1 MRLTTRSRYALVAI
15 ADVALRGSR
24 GPVALSTIGERHGM
38 SLSYLEM
45 LFSALRRA
53 GLITSTRGPGGGYS
67 LARSARD
74 ISVADIVLAAEQG
87 KSGQPGPDHDTMTT
101 HQGAMTHALWQ
112 AFNQAVVDHLS
123 SVTLA
128 DVVANEV
135 AAQLAA
141 GYAADGRPASAA
153 TPQNPSPHTPPDR
166 SDRSDPHRPKR
177 QLPRDGVPNSVFA
190 LGSAVRAR

>member
-15 ADVALRGSR
+15 ADVALRGSH
-24 GPVALSTIGERHGM
+24 GPIALSTIGERHGI

-53 GLITSTRGPGGGYS
+53 GLVASTRGPGGGYS
-67 LARSARD
+67 LGRSARD
-74 ISVADIVLAAEQG
+74 ITVAEIVLASEQG
-87 KSGQPGPDHDTMTT
+87 KNGRLAPDHDTMTA

-128 DVVANEV
+128 DVVAHEV
-135 AAQLAA
+135 AAQAAA
-141 GYAADGRPASAA
+141 GYVADGRPASAA
-153 TPQNPSPHTPPDR
+153 TPQTRSPPTPPDR
-166 SDRSDPHRPKR
+166 SHRPKR

-190 LGSAVRAR
+190 LGSTVRAR

>member
-1 MRLTTRSRYALVAI
+1 MRLTTRSRYALIAI
-15 ADVALRGSR
+15 ADIALRGSQ
-24 GPVALSTIGERHGM
+24 GPIALSTIGERHGI

-53 GLITSTRGPGGGYS
+53 GLVDSTRGPGGGYS

-74 ISVADIVLAAEQG
+74 ITVADIALASEQG
-87 KSGQPGPDHDTMTT
+87 KNGQFAPDHDEMTA

-128 DVVANEV
+128 DVVAGQV
-135 AAQLAA
+135 AA
-141 GYAADGRPASAA
+141 GYVADGKAASAA
-153 TPQNPSPHTPPDR
+153 TPQTQSQPTPPN
-166 SDRSDPHRPKR
+166 RPKR
-177 QLPRDGVPNSVFA
+177 QLPRDDVPNSVFA
-190 LGSAVRAR
+190 LGSTVRVR

>member
-15 ADVALRGSR
+15 ADVALRGSH
-24 GPVALSTIGERHGM
+24 GPIALSTIGERHGM

-53 GLITSTRGPGGGYS
+53 GLVASTRGPGGGYS
-67 LARSARD
+67 LGRSACD
-74 ISVADIVLAAEQG
+74 ITVAEIVLASEQG
-87 KSGQPGPDHDTMTT
+87 KNGHLAADHDTMTA

-128 DVVANEV
+128 DVVAHEV
-135 AAQLAA
+135 VAQAAA
-141 GYAADGRPASAA
+141 GSVADGRPPPQSLA
-153 TPQNPSPHTPPDR
+153 TPRDR
-166 SDRSDPHRPKR
+166 SNRPKR

-190 LGSAVRAR
+190 LGSTVRAR

>member
-15 ADVALRGSR
+15 ADVALRGSH
-24 GPVALSTIGERHGM
+24 GPIALSTIGERHGI

-53 GLITSTRGPGGGYS
+53 GLVASTRGPGGGYS
-67 LARSARD
+67 LGRSACD
-74 ISVADIVLAAEQG
+74 ITVAEIVLASEQG
-87 KSGQPGPDHDTMTT
+87 KNGHIAPDHDTMTA

-112 AFNQAVVDHLS
+112 AFNHAVVDHLS

-128 DVVANEV
+128 DVVAHEV
-135 AAQLAA
+135 VAQATA
-141 GYAADGRPASAA
+141 GYVADGRPAPA
-153 TPQNPSPHTPPDR
+153 TASQTPSPPTPPDR
-166 SDRSDPHRPKR
+166 SHRPKR

>member
-15 ADVALRGSR
+15 ADVALRGSH
-24 GPVALSTIGERHGM
+24 GPIALSTIGERHGI

-53 GLITSTRGPGGGYS
+53 GLVASTRGPGGGYS
-67 LARSARD
+67 LGRSACD
-74 ISVADIVLAAEQG
+74 ITVADIVLASEQG
-87 KSGQPGPDHDTMTT
+87 KNGQLAPDHDTMTA

-128 DVVANEV
+128 DVVATQV
-135 AAQLAA
+135 AAA
-141 GYAADGRPASAA
+141 YVADGNLASAA
-153 TPQNPSPHTPPDR
+153 APQTPSSPTPPDR
-166 SDRSDPHRPKR
+166 SHRPKG